1 MSGAVGLNPDQL
13 RTLITK
19 LSGASQ
25 QTEQA
30 RQLVNGALTRTYWEG
45 PDATQFRSLWQNH
58 TNAELNRLVLNYEQ
72 RVSELK
78 RQLADQIQ
86 TSEAGAEV
94 SNFPLLLPPGASLG
108 APAITDGNGSVPNES
123 ANEGPI
129 ELPDDPERVRDHLL
143 EQVADKCDDP
153 NKAREVIEGLSN
165 AELTLIQDLFK
176 HGLTTEQ
183 AKQLLQGGQVEIET
197 GNLYEKWIKD
207 TEGQHTE
214 REWRQGNAGTSHHP
228 DGVAYEV
235 DGTGNI
241 LFWEKNG
248 KTRIQMEGHGTSL
261 VEVTAGVS
269 GPAIRPSIDI
279 DVSLGEAPG
288 HLGDLIQ
295 NKAPGFGGQNIGPA
309 GTDSHGDKNPIRL
322 K

>member
-94 SNFPLLLPPGASLG
+94 SSPAPRRKPGRPRNHRWKRIS
-108 APAITDGNGSVPNES
+108 
-123 ANEGPI
+123 
-129 ELPDDPERVRDHLL
+129 PER
-143 EQVADKCDDP
+143 K
-153 NKAREVIEGLSN
+153 
-165 AELTLIQDLFK
+165 
-176 HGLTTEQ
+176 
-183 AKQLLQGGQVEIET
+183 
-197 GNLYEKWIKD
+197 
-207 TEGQHTE
+207 
-214 REWRQGNAGTSHHP
+214 RQRRAH
-228 DGVAYEV
+228 
-235 DGTGNI
+235 
-241 LFWEKNG
+241 
-248 KTRIQMEGHGTSL
+248 R
-261 VEVTAGVS
+261 
-269 GPAIRPSIDI
+269 
-279 DVSLGEAPG
+279 AP
-288 HLGDLIQ
+288 
-295 NKAPGFGGQNIGPA
+295 
-309 GTDSHGDKNPIRL
+309 
-322 K
+322 